1 VTDRTGST
9 NIPGGVSREGAL
21 GRVLPMGLAV
31 RTAPSARPPDTTAEV
46 TVKKLLTWLALAF
59 VVFYVISAPEDSADF
74 VRTAGQA
81 LGNAASSLASFFDSL
96 A

>member
-1 VTDRTGST
+1 MCYPWDS
-9 NIPGGVSREGAL
+9 PC
-21 GRVLPMGLAV
+21 GRPW
-31 RTAPSARPPDTTAEV
+31 PHARPTATTEV

-59 VVFYVISAPEDSADF
+59 VIFYVISAPESSAEF

-81 LGNAASSLASFFDSL
+81 IGDAATSLASFVESL